1 MEIVI
6 LVSLILINGVF
17 AMSEIALV
25 TARRTRLQARAE
37 QGDTGAV
44 AAIKLGAEPTRF
56 LSAIQIG
63 ITSIGVLNGIVGEAA
78 LASPVAGWL
87 GSLGVPH
94 PYAGYGAT
102 AIVVLGITY
111 VSIVV
116 GELVPKRLG
125 QTNPEM
131 IARLVARP
139 IDLLA
144 LIAKPFVW
152 LLTISTQALLGLL
165 RVKDSEGN
173 SVTEEEI
180 HAVLA
185 EGTSAGVIEL
195 QEHAMVR
202 NVFRLDDRQL
212 GSLMV
217 PRADVVHLDVNRSF
231 EDHLERI
238 EESDHARFPVVKGSF
253 DNLLGVINARQW
265 LTQIMRDG
273 DRKLGDQE
281 LESPVYVPE
290 TLTGMELLA
299 NFRESGA
306 QIAFVIDEYG
316 EILGIVT
323 LQDLIEAI
331 TGEFTP
337 RDPTDAWAVK
347 RDDGSYLLDGHI
359 PVPELKDCLN
369 LKDVP
374 EEDRGRYHTLS
385 GMMMLLTGR
394 LPDIGDKADWKGWRF
409 EIVDMDGK
417 TIDRVLASPIE
428 PGSEAGVAGDETGE
442 ILETVDADQTPDQ
455 TSDKPAESP
464 PPGRNQPS
472 ESATPLSDRLAGVAA
487 IVGAAG
493 AGRSAGDAVST
504 DAADPAV
511 PTGQADPAVS
521 GGAAGP
527 AADQARVDG
536 SSSPQASPQPS
547 PPPKG

>member
-1 MEIVI
+1 MEIFI
-6 LVSLILINGVF
+6 LAALILLNGLF

-25 TARRTRLQARAE
+25 TARRSRLQALAE
-37 QGDTGAV
+37 QGDASAA

-63 ITSIGVLNGIVGEAA
+63 ITSIGILNGIVGEAA
-78 LASPVAGWL
+78 LSAPVGAWIA
-87 GSLGVPH
+87 SLGVPQ
-94 PYAGYGAT
+94 PYAGYAAT
-102 AIVVLGITY
+102 AIVVIGITY
-111 VSIVV
+111 FSIVV

-125 QTNPEM
+125 QTAPEA

-139 IDLLA
+139 IDWLA

-152 LLTISTQALLGLL
+152 LLTVSTQALLGLL
-165 RVKDSEGN
+165 RVKDSDGN
-173 SVTEEEI
+173 AVTEEEI

-185 EGTSAGVIEL
+185 EGTSAGVIEI

-217 PRADVVHLDVNRSF
+217 PRADVVFLDINRSF

-281 LESPVYVPE
+281 LEAPVYVPE

-299 NFRESGA
+299 NFRQSGA

-316 EILGIVT
+316 EILGIAT

-337 RDPTDAWAVK
+337 RDPTDAWAVR

-369 LKDVP
+369 LKVVP
-374 EEDRGRYHTLS
+374 EEERGRYHTLS

-394 LPDIGDKADWKGWRF
+394 LPDIGDKADWEQWRF

-417 TIDRVLASPIE
+417 TIDRVLASPLKPEDAPLPDPDAPVEEASSVVTASNPASSSGISSASSSDE
-428 PGSEAGVAGDETGE
+428 AAAPG
-442 ILETVDADQTPDQ
+442 
-455 TSDKPAESP
+455 
-464 PPGRNQPS
+464 QP
-472 ESATPLSDRLAGVAA
+472 
-487 IVGAAG
+487 AAG
-493 AGRSAGDAVST
+493 KGG
-504 DAADPAV
+504 
-511 PTGQADPAVS
+511 TGAS
-521 GGAAGP
+521 GSDTGK
-527 AADQARVDG
+527 R
-536 SSSPQASPQPS
+536 
-547 PPPKG
+547 